1 LNRKGDIDMNMEWLA
16 GVIDNGVIGSLSAA
30 GVVAAAI
37 PTGGGKQ
44 VMTATATGMRA
55 PQAKAGVK

>member
-1 LNRKGDIDMNMEWLA
+1 MNMEWLA
-16 GVIDNGVIGSLSAA
+16 RVIDYGVIGSLSAA

-55 PQAKAGVK
+55 MARVK

>member
-1 LNRKGDIDMNMEWLA
+1 MNMEWLA
-16 GVIDNGVIGSLSAA
+16 GVIDYGVIGLLSAA

-44 VMTATATGMRA
+44 AKTATAPGTRA
-55 PQAKAGVK
+55 PQAMAGVK